1 MKAKAAPTTTFLRSA
16 SLTNYEVVARQVGL
30 NPYQVLREAGL
41 TRGALTS
48 PDLRIPA
55 VAVAGLLAIS
65 AERSQCANF
74 GLRMAE
80 ARQLSSFGAI
90 SLLITHQPTL
100 RDVMETIARYRYL
113 LNEALII
120 HVENADALVIVR
132 EEITVETAH
141 PLRQSYE
148 LAVGTLFRMIRTLLG
163 PRWQPY
169 SVNFIHSPPS
179 DLSVHRRLFGPHV
192 EFDSDFNGI
201 VFAAKDLDRSNPTAD
216 PVLAQYAK
224 QFIET
229 LPNAQRISMTHEAR
243 KAIYLL
249 LPVGGAS
256 ISRVAESLGHNVR
269 TLQRR
274 LDAEGSEFSEL
285 LNSVRREL
293 ALRYLQSKRDSL
305 THIAESLGYG
315 QLSSFTRWFSGQFGT
330 PPAKWR
336 GSVPHDH
343 MVRDGR
349 RASLSRPRRA
359 P

>member
-1 MKAKAAPTTTFLRSA
+1 MNTFLRSA
-16 SLTNYEVVARQVGL
+16 SLSNYETVARQVGL
-30 NPYQVLREAGL
+30 NPYPLLREAGL
-41 TRGALTS
+41 TRGALTN
-48 PDLRIPA
+48 PDLRIPVAA
-55 VAVAGLLAIS
+55 VAKLLAIS
-65 AERSQCANF
+65 AEKSQCPNF

-100 RDVMETIARYRYL
+100 RDVMETIARYRFL
-113 LNEALII
+113 LNESLVI
-120 HVENADALVIVR
+120 HIEPSDALVIVR
-132 EEITVETAH
+132 EEITVETAL

-169 SVNFIHSPPS
+169 SVNFIHSQPS
-179 DLSVHRRLFGPHV
+179 DLSVHRRLFGPQV

-201 VFAAKDLDRSNPTAD
+201 VFAAKDLDRPNPTAD

-229 LPNAQRISMTHEAR
+229 LPNAGRILMTHEVR

-249 LPVGGAS
+249 LPLGDAS
-256 ISRVAESLGHNVR
+256 ISRIAESLGQNVR

-274 LDAEGSEFSEL
+274 LEAEGSEFTDL
-285 LNSVRREL
+285 VNSVRREL

-336 GSVPHDH
+336 SSVPDDYV
-343 MVRDGR
+343 VRDGAERKARERSGKLR
-349 RASLSRPRRA
+349 RR
-359 P
+359 

>member
-1 MKAKAAPTTTFLRSA
+1 MTAFLRSA
-16 SLTNYEVVARQVGL
+16 SLSNYETVARQVGL

-41 TRGALTS
+41 SRRTLTN
-48 PDLRIPA
+48 PDMRIPVEA
-55 VAVAGLLAIS
+55 VATLLQIS
-65 AERSQCANF
+65 AEKSACANF

-80 ARQLSSFGAI
+80 ARQLSNFGAI

-113 LNEALII
+113 VNESLVI
-120 HVENADALVIVR
+120 HIESADALVIAR
-132 EEITVETAH
+132 EEIVVETTR

-148 LAVGTLFRMIRTLLG
+148 LAVGTLFRMIRALLG

-169 SVNFIHSPPS
+169 SVNFMHSAPRE
-179 DLSVHRRLFGPHV
+179 LTVHRRLFGPHV
-192 EFDSDFNGI
+192 EFDSEFNGI
-201 VFAAKDLDRSNPTAD
+201 VFSAKDLDRPNPAAD

-229 LPNAQRISMTHEAR
+229 LPNAKRVSMTHEVR

-249 LPVGGAS
+249 LPLGDAS
-256 ISRVAESLGHNVR
+256 ISRIAQSLGQNVR

-285 LNSVRREL
+285 VNSVRREL
-293 ALRYLQSKRDSL
+293 ALRYLQNKRDSL

-336 GSVPHDH
+336 SSEPDDYV
-343 MVRDGR
+343 VRDGAER
-349 RASLSRPRRA
+349 RAGRGKIPA
-359 P
+359 